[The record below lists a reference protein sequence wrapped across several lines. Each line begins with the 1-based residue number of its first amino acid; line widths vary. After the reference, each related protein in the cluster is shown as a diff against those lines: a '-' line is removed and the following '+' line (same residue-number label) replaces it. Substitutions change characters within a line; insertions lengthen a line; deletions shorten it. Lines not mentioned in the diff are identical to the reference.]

1 LSYGSVT
8 RASHSSRA
16 AIEVPFVQ
24 SWFPSQRQK
33 MLLGT
38 STDTAVHG
46 VVIDT
51 KAMEPRLPKD
61 NILKIRKDMMIVLRR
76 SDLSI
81 RKLAAIA
88 GRLQSTPTAVFP
100 SRHHTWQLVSQVH
113 EGLNDPR
120 NLHHSSNWTVTDPK
134 RGDIDELPE
143 SCLYRYSTQGMANS
157 TNLRKVNRLSSP
169 PPPKYYEAVDNLS
182 EMGQIALKALE
193 KIYLQKTLD
202 LKRGARFEREFLLL

>member
-1 LSYGSVT
+1 MTCLTIVHQNHDSSDPTAPSDGTPVVLLSRRHLSYGSVT

-143 SCLYRYSTQGMANS
+143 SCLYRFSTQGMANS

-169 PPPKYYEAVDNLS
+169 PKVL
-182 EMGQIALKALE
+182 
-193 KIYLQKTLD
+193 
-202 LKRGARFEREFLLL
+202 